1 MVVGRIVGLGVLEA
15 PAAVKAGGEMR
26 ITENLVAAT
35 AVLLALSAGA
45 AEPLPLS
52 EYEVKWVEKG
62 GRVVSETGEVLHSAL
77 VSEYSSG
84 SVLPDEEIALDPEGR
99 LVLDRPA
106 RGTVDFYVTCPGYIP
121 RRVGLSLSDGKLSDD
136 IVLYRA
142 DGAHPMR
149 EFDKTIAFAKEEYD
163 NVCHFDLVK
172 GDFLPPYGYGCVTD
186 AVVSVSGKRVELMM
200 LDHSSDF
207 GAACDIGPRADVPL
221 RNADDVAIDRCFIH
235 NEDMKDSGPFRH
247 ASVRPFRVRGH
258 FGYIAL
264 DFRSESSYYGDC
276 FVGDLRKGGPC
287 RVVSLWGR
295 VNEKAGERSLL
306 ALHGEEPPPKTRED
320 REAPFPGQYAFGVSE
335 DGRSAY
341 FHGLSGENGKV
352 PLPFQ
357 RAVYTSC
364 PAKDLKAVETL
375 FLNSVPIP
383 ERAFAGMP
391 NLRTVIAKDGF
402 SRLMGSGAFAGCP
415 KLNAVILGND
425 NNAHPGADVFAG
437 CAKGLTCI
445 SLRNVWEKGDDG
457 NWKWKLGSGG
467 YRWEVSVPRNDAKPF
482 LGGDLPVRGAFEL
495 PVVRFSAEGIV
506 KELPGGRLYELR
518 YDGSVIRRWK

>member
-1 MVVGRIVGLGVLEA
+1 MVVGRIVELGVLEA
-15 PAAVKAGGEMR
+15 PGAVKAGGEMR

-35 AVLLALSAGA
+35 ALLLALSAGA

-149 EFDKTIAFAKEEYD
+149 EFDKTIAFANKEYG
-163 NVCHFDLVK
+163 NYCHFDLVA
-172 GDFLPPYGYGCVTD
+172 GDFLPPYGYGLVTD
-186 AVVSVSGKRVELMM
+186 AVVSVDRVCVDLIM
-200 LDHSSDF
+200 LDKSSGF
-207 GAACDIGPRADVPL
+207 GPVCNIGARADVPL
-221 RNADDVAIDRCFIH
+221 RNADAFAFKRHRIYKDK
-235 NEDMKDSGPFRH
+235 KDSSPFRH
-247 ASVRPFRVRGH
+247 VSVYPFRVRGH

-264 DFRSESSYYGDC
+264 DFRSESSCYGDC
-276 FVGDLRKGGPC
+276 FSGDSRKGGPF

-295 VNEKAGERSLL
+295 VNENAGDRNLL
-306 ALHGEEPPPKTRED
+306 ALHGEDPPPKIRED
-320 REAPFPGQYAFGVSE
+320 REVPSPGQYAFGVSE

-341 FHGLSGENGKV
+341 FHGCSGEEGKV
-352 PLPFQ
+352 PLPFP
-357 RAVYTSC
+357 RAVYTSS

-375 FLNSVPIP
+375 FLNSVPVP
-383 ERAFAGMP
+383 ERAFAGMQ

-425 NNAHPGADVFAG
+425 NNAHPGTDVFAG

-495 PVVRFSAEGIV
+495 PVVRFSAVGIE

-518 YDGSVIRRWK
+518 YDGSVVRRWK